1 MVKNETLKHTETIL
15 CPECGSL
22 ENATV
27 EQSIPWWIYIHECKN
42 CDFIIMESDFTGLI
56 ACPRWAIVG

>member
-42 CDFIIMESDFTGLI
+42 CDFIIMESD
-56 ACPRWAIVG
+56 WDKVE